1 MTMTLVGWWFVVGG
15 WWVASHAPTSSSTT
29 NHEPTTISEDIEAMA
44 QTATPPVSEILQA
57 KYRGNN
63 ARVEE
68 LLKAAPALNIFE
80 AAATGQTAR
89 VRELLVAN
97 PSLVN
102 TYAPDGFHPLG
113 LAAFF
118 GNETTVEALL
128 QAGADVN
135 QQSREAMKVSALH
148 SAAAALR
155 PDIAGMLLAKGANP
169 NLRGGAGE
177 AGMTVFHVVAVT
189 GQIDLAE
196 MLLKHGGDVNAKD
209 DAGKTPLAHAVASK
223 KDAMAAWLREHGAR

>member
-1 MTMTLVGWWFVVGG
+1 MTMTFLLMMVM
-15 WWVASHAPTSSSTT
+15 
-29 NHEPTTISEDIEAMA
+29 AMP

-68 LLKAAPALNIFE
+68 LLRAAPALNIFE

-89 VRELLVAN
+89 VRELLAAN

-102 TYAPDGFHPLG
+102 AYAPDGFHPLG

-128 QAGADVN
+128 HAGADVN

-148 SAAAALR
+148 SAAAARR
-155 PDIAGMLLAKGANP
+155 PDIARMLLAKGANP
-169 NLRGGAGE
+169 NLRGE
-177 AGMTVFHVVAVT
+177 AGITVFHGVAVT

-196 MLLKHGGDVNAKD
+196 MLLTHGADVNAQD
-209 DAGKTPLAHAVASK
+209 DSGKTPLAYAVKASK
-223 KDAMAAWLREHGAR
+223 DAVVEWLRENGAH

>member
-1 MTMTLVGWWFVVGG
+1 MTMTLLFMMVM
-15 WWVASHAPTSSSTT
+15 
-29 NHEPTTISEDIEAMA
+29 AMA

-68 LLKAAPALNIFE
+68 LLQAAPALNVFE

-89 VRELLVAN
+89 VRELLAAN
-97 PSLVN
+97 PALVN
-102 TYAPDGFHPLG
+102 AYAPDGFHPLG

-148 SAAAALR
+148 SAAAARR
-155 PDIAGMLLAKGANP
+155 PDIARMLLAKGANP
-169 NLRGGAGE
+169 NLRGE
-177 AGMTVFHVVAVT
+177 AGITVFHEVAIT

-196 MLLKHGGDVNAKD
+196 MLLQYGADANAQD
-209 DAGKTPLAHAVASK
+209 DSGKTPLAHAVASK
-223 KDAMAAWLREHGAR
+223 REAMAAWLRAHGGR

>member
-1 MTMTLVGWWFVVGG
+1 MRSMLVGWWLVAGG
-15 WWVASHAPTSSSTT
+15 WWVTSYTPTFGLSTD
-29 NHEPTTISEDIEAMA
+29 HEPPATSREIEAMG

-68 LLKAAPALNIFE
+68 LLKTQPTLNIFE

-89 VRELLVAN
+89 VRELLAAN

-102 TYAPDGFHPLG
+102 AYAPDGFHPLG

-155 PDIAGMLLAKGANP
+155 PDIARMLLAKGANP
-169 NLRGGAGE
+169 NLRGETGLN
-177 AGMTVFHVVAVT
+177 MFHVVAVT

-196 MLLKHGGDVNAKD
+196 MLLTHGADVNAQD
-209 DAGKTPLAHAVASK
+209 NSGKTPLAHAVANK
-223 KDAMAAWLREHGAR
+223 KDAMAAWLREHGGH